1 MLLPLGLA
9 DDRTLDRI
17 DELLRAAPGL
27 EGMHEREIR
36 VERRR
41 TVEQGIDCRVLGVI
55 LHQGPCLQIDGVR
68 FGRRRRRLPDSRTF
82 LVGKRGL
89 CAQNRSYAGPGAKV
103 RLRPK
108 RDGRSS
114 CLSCSTMLS
123 NTRAFGGGMTLE
135 QWALVGQIGAAI
147 AVIVS
152 LIYVARQVKQNTN
165 AMLVG
170 NAQSLVELNNRLNT
184 PFSVDREFA
193 ELWVKAGSDF
203 GSLDAVDQQRLIAW
217 EWQAIAAWSNYFDL
231 RQKGLISDAQ
241 WSQLV
246 WQFASLG
253 QRQSVREAWKW
264 LKPGYG
270 QKFQNLMAQHLE
282 SDAVATGGS

>member
-1 MLLPLGLA
+1 
-9 DDRTLDRI
+9 
-17 DELLRAAPGL
+17 
-27 EGMHEREIR
+27 
-36 VERRR
+36 
-41 TVEQGIDCRVLGVI
+41 
-55 LHQGPCLQIDGVR
+55 
-68 FGRRRRRLPDSRTF
+68 
-82 LVGKRGL
+82 
-89 CAQNRSYAGPGAKV
+89 
-103 RLRPK
+103 
-108 RDGRSS
+108 
-114 CLSCSTMLS
+114 
-123 NTRAFGGGMTLE
+123 MTLE
-135 QWALVGQIGAAI
+135 QWAFVGQIGAAI

-184 PFSVDREFA
+184 PFSMDREFA
-193 ELWVKAGSDF
+193 ELWLKAGSDF

-231 RQKGLISDAQ
+231 RQNGLISDAQ

-246 WQFASLG
+246 WQFESLG

-264 LKPGYG
+264 LKQGYG
-270 QKFQNLMAQHLE
+270 QKFQGLMARYLE